1 MFSGDVYGDGNNA
14 RFKVANVFKVY
25 SYEEYGNYQWLLP
38 QGQPGDF
45 ILNLGCVDS
54 YSSVELVNLYGH
66 GWSTQG
72 FKVFLR

>member
-1 MFSGDVYGDGNNA
+1 MFSGDLYGDGNDK
-14 RFKVANVFKVY
+14 RFKVANVFKVS
-25 SYEEYGNYQWLLP
+25 SYEDYGKYQWLLP

-54 YSSVELVNLYGH
+54 YSSVELVNLYGYS
-66 GWSTQG
+66 WSTQG